1 MTLKAQATK
10 DKAEKTDFIKIKTFC
25 AKDPIKTPH

>member
-10 DKAEKTDFIKIKTFC
+10 DKAEKMDFIKIKKFC
-25 AKDPIKTPH
+25 ASWGAWVA